1 MHIVRNLSSLF
12 YLQNMVSLSII
23 HNPRCSK
30 SRNALAY
37 LEDNKDKYNYDVK
50 VILYQKEPLTREQ
63 LEQLSNYLGLTA
75 KDDKSEPW
83 KILLRPDAQKLVSS
97 WKETYELLEKD
108 PKHLERPFI
117 VDFENGKAALGRPDL
132 SDVEALVQSL

>member
-1 MHIVRNLSSLF
+1 MCILCVISLSFFLSLK
-12 YLQNMVSLSII
+12 MVSLSII

-37 LEDNKDKYNYDVK
+37 LEDNKDKYNYDVQ

-63 LEQLSNYLGLTA
+63 LEKLSNYLGLTA
-75 KDDKSEPW
+75 KDDKTQPW

-97 WKETYELLEKD
+97 WEETYELLE
-108 PKHLERPFI
+108 E
-117 VDFENGKAALGRPDL
+117 DL
-132 SDVEALVQSL
+132 NILNVPLLLILKMAKLH